1 MTHCR
6 LPFPPF
12 YSSQVSPQ
20 SPSCTSSLHLPLRT
34 QTNKRERVGKASRS
48 LSRQETHVYKK
59 EEALT
64 KWLGRQ
70 ATMRSILRKGL
81 LLECKDKD
89 LVSGDLGE
97 PQGLLGVEGGSRFYW
112 K

>member
-1 MTHCR
+1 M
-6 LPFPPF
+6 
-12 YSSQVSPQ
+12 
-20 SPSCTSSLHLPLRT
+20 
-34 QTNKRERVGKASRS
+34 VG
-48 LSRQETHVYKK
+48 
-59 EEALT
+59 
-64 KWLGRQ
+64 Q
-70 ATMRSILRKGL
+70 AGNNEILRKGL